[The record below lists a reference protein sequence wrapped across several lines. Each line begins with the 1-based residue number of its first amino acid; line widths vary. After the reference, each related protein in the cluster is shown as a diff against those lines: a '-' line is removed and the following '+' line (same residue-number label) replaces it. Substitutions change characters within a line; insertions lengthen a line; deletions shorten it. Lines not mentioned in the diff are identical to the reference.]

1 MDTSKDGAWCFVPFL
16 GRGGSESG
24 VSSEAFDVLS
34 TEVDIEAGF
43 FFLDETGLT
52 GDEALEEDLE
62 KGSEGVKED

>member
-43 FFLDETGLT
+43 F
-52 GDEALEEDLE
+52 
-62 KGSEGVKED
+62 SR